1 MSIRFLSPTVHGIF
15 DYLAALALIAAP
27 FVLGLGKIS
36 PLVYWLSVIAGVVL
50 ILYSLL
56 TNYSYSL
63 AKIIPFKVHLV
74 LDLIA
79 GIVFV
84 AAPFVLGLVGLA
96 KLYCLVM
103 GIGVILVVAITRPSV
118 AKTSVAA

>member
-36 PLVYWLSVIAGVVL
+36 PLVYWLSVIAGAVL
-50 ILYSLL
+50 IFYSLL

-63 AKIIPFKVHLV
+63 AKVIPFKVHLV
-74 LDLIA
+74 FDLIA

-103 GIGVILVVAITRPSV
+103 GIGVILVVAVTKVSV
-118 AKTSVAA
+118 AKKSVAA